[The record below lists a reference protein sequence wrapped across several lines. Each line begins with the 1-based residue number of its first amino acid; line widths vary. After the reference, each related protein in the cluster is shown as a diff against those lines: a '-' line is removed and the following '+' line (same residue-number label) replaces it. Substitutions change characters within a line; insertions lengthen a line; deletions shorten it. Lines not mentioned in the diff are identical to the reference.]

1 MSLAEKMETL
11 AVDVRAVSEEDAD
24 LALEMA
30 RGIREEAA
38 AAHAEALRVAEM
50 ERRVAAREAE
60 EREAQAA
67 ARESARR
74 ADEERRRLAD
84 ESIRAEIL
92 AARPKPSFWT
102 SLTRSSSSRR
112 LAEERALA
120 EAAAASPSAAPP
132 PPSGPSP
139 EFLAKR
145 AAAAAAAERC
155 ERRFDLD
162 ALPDEVAGAVLRHMG
177 DYEVAATSCTNKR
190 FNQLAATD
198 DGLWGGLQRRARRH
212 PAWRVEGSWRKAFLA
227 GARVDA
233 QWRRS
238 QFARK
243 EHRAHSEYAQCVAM
257 RGDVGV
263 SGSADHD
270 LAVVGLPPR
279 GRPDAPPESAAG
291 WERVLAK
298 CVGHDAPVT
307 CCRLLGTRDG
317 DGDGGPPTTLIS
329 GTREGEVRVWDLR
342 RARTDP
348 WAYSEDD
355 DGGGIARVPCA
366 AVKSL
371 TTPSTGQPHSQF
383 FDVGGDGADGL
394 LACAGDAP
402 GAGVH
407 VYDVERW
414 GAAVCRAPGFDASV
428 YGVAWGGGRLD
439 ARVVHAACSDGIV
452 RRWDARSPSRADE
465 VASVGR
471 GVASSGR
478 GGGSDSGPGPG
489 SGSVPGPNDATTGH
503 SRGVA
508 ARCVAADGDL
518 FAFGSARG
526 TVHVHD
532 ARKPSEALAT
542 RRSHAD
548 CVNCVA
554 MDAELRRVVTGGDDC
569 GISVMR
575 LPVTLEDA
583 TPSWVSTPLGVLSVA
598 FDHSRMIAGCEDTA
612 VRVWDAVLGEGYVD
626 GDALK
631 AAMRELNRR
640 LQGAGSI
647 LQRSRGGEGE

>member
-1 MSLAEKMETL
+1 METL

-67 ARESARR
+67 AREAARR

-84 ESIRAEIL
+84 ESRRAESL

-102 SLTRSSSSRR
+102 SLARSSSSRR

-120 EAAAASPSAAPP
+120 AAAAASPSDATPEP
-132 PPSGPSP
+132 TGPSP
-139 EFLAKR
+139 EFPAER
-145 AAAAAAAERC
+145 AAAARAAERR

-162 ALPDEVAGAVLRHMG
+162 ALPDEVAGVVLRHMG
-177 DYEVAATSCTNKR
+177 DYEVAATSCTNRR
-190 FNQLAATD
+190 FHRLAATD
-198 DGLWGGLQRRARRH
+198 DALWGGLQRRARRH
-212 PAWRVEGSWRKAFLA
+212 PAWRVDGSWRDAFLA

-238 QFARK
+238 QFAKK

-279 GRPDAPPESAAG
+279 GRRDAPPPSAAG

-307 CCRLLGTRDG
+307 CCRLVG
-317 DGDGGPPTTLIS
+317 DGDEGAPTTLIS
-329 GTREGEVRVWDLR
+329 GAREGEVRVWDLR
-342 RARTDP
+342 RARVDP
-348 WAYSEDD
+348 WTTSGDD
-355 DGGGIARVPCA
+355 DEIARVPCS

-383 FDVGGDGADGL
+383 FDVANGL

-414 GAAVCRAPGFDASV
+414 GSAVRRMPGFDASA
-428 YGVAWGGGRLD
+428 YGVAWGGGNLD
-439 ARVVHAACSDGIV
+439 AHVVHVACSDGIV
-452 RRWDARSPSRADE
+452 RRWDARSPAGADE
-465 VASVGR
+465 VA
-471 GVASSGR
+471 GVGR
-478 GGGSDSGPGPG
+478 GGGSASARGG
-489 SGSVPGPNDATTGH
+489 SASARGGSDSVPRLNDATTGH
-503 SRGVA
+503 SRGTA

-554 MDAELRRVVTGGDDC
+554 MDSKLRRVVTGGDDC

-631 AAMRELNRR
+631 EAMRELNRR

-647 LQRSRGGEGE
+647 LQRSRGGDGE